1 MPMLHI
7 IQLNYGEKMIGVLGG
22 MGPLATVDFMKK
34 IVEATPASGDQAH
47 VPVLAHND
55 PRIPDR
61 TDAIL
66 GNGPSPLPALRRGL
80 QTLVTAG
87 ARCIAIPCN
96 TAHHWH
102 AELAAESPVPVL
114 HIADAVSDTL
124 RARAVRRVGLL
135 ATDGTLT
142 SGVYQR
148 RIDTPDMT
156 WIVPTAA
163 EQARV
168 MAGIRAVKAGN
179 IARGAEELEYAAPAL
194 QARGAEIIVL
204 ACTEIPLAMEAG
216 GFERDACLDATQ
228 ALAAECVA
236 WWRMHQ
242 PVAPVATEMCAVVG

>member
-1 MPMLHI
+1 
-7 IQLNYGEKMIGVLGG
+7 MIGVLGG

-34 IVEATPASGDQAH
+34 IVGATPAAGDQAH

-80 QTLVTAG
+80 QTLVNAG

-96 TAHHWH
+96 TAHRWH

-135 ATDGTLT
+135 ATDGTLAA
-142 SGVYQR
+142 GVYQH

-163 EQARV
+163 EQMRV
-168 MAGIRAVKAGN
+168 MTGIRVVKAGD
-179 IARGAEELEYAAPAL
+179 IARGAEELEFGARAL

-204 ACTEIPLAMEAG
+204 ACTEIPLAIEAG

-236 WWRMHQ
+236 WWHMHQ
-242 PVAPVATEMCAVVG
+242 PVAPVATEFSAVVG

>member
-1 MPMLHI
+1 
-7 IQLNYGEKMIGVLGG
+7 MIGVLGG

-34 IVEATPASGDQAH
+34 IVEATPAAGDQAH

-80 QTLVTAG
+80 QTLVNAG

-96 TAHHWH
+96 TAHRWH

-135 ATDGTLT
+135 ATDGTLAA
-142 SGVYQR
+142 GVYQR
-148 RIDTPDMT
+148 RIDTPNMN
-156 WIVPTAA
+156 WIVPTAT

-168 MAGIRAVKAGN
+168 MAGIRAVKAGD
-179 IARGAEELEYAAPAL
+179 IARGAEELEFAARAL

-204 ACTEIPLAMEAG
+204 ACTEIPLAIEAG
-216 GFERDACLDATQ
+216 SFDRDACLDATQ

-236 WWRMHQ
+236 WWHMHQ
-242 PVAPVATEMCAVVG
+242 PVAPVATEFSAVVG